1 MASLSRLFVRA
12 SLVVIVAAVAGAAGA
27 SAAMANQVQINNG
40 YGACLD
46 AQLQTINQ
54 NGTNVQLW
62 KCLPGAPI
70 NQEWYIDPAGNGNA
84 VLIRSADGGRCLD
97 AESQEIKTNGTHV
110 QLWKCLPHALNQ
122 EWLLQ
127 SDHIVNVES
136 SRYLDATVQDIKSNG
151 TPIQLWQ
158 SNGSPQQNW
167 FQTGI
172 SGSISASPS
181 ALAVPDGQ
189 VGTTTISWSAPGA
202 GAQLWMSVDGR
213 PAQLFAVGASGS
225 QVATIPP
232 GTTTFTL
239 NYGTDTSEHIATLAV
254 SASPAAGSPASVA
267 GPCVSQAADS
277 ATQLTA
283 TISPHTN
290 TNPALAIQGFGQAA
304 TVTGTLTG
312 PSGVAVPG
320 ALVCLVGQDS
330 AAGAPLQ
337 MEGSAVTG
345 AGGQFALPVPPGP
358 SRTLWVV
365 NNGAVTV
372 LTATVQTG
380 VRTRVTIHANHR
392 HLRNRHVLQFRGSVP
407 GPIPAGGVL
416 VLVQVWRGTFWENF
430 ETTHAGQNGTY
441 TARYRFK
448 FTTIPTAYRMRI
460 AIPRQSSYPYLGN
473 HSRSM
478 VIDVRP

>member
-1 MASLSRLFVRA
+1 MVSLRLIVRA
-12 SLVVIVAAVAGAAGA
+12 SLAVIVAMLAGAAGA
-27 SAAMANQVQINNG
+27 SSAVAEQVQINNG

-46 AQLQTINQ
+46 AQLQAING

-62 KCLPGAPI
+62 KCLAGAPI

-97 AESQEIKTNGTHV
+97 AMSQQIKTNGTHV
-110 QLWKCLPHALNQ
+110 QLWQCLPNHLNQ
-122 EWLLQ
+122 EWLLLP
-127 SDHIVNVES
+127 DHIVNVAS

-167 FQTGI
+167 FRTTV
-172 SGSISASPS
+172 SGSISASPT

-189 VGTTTISWSAPGA
+189 VGATTISWSAPGA

-213 PAQLFAVGASGS
+213 PAQLFAVGAAGS

-232 GTTTFTL
+232 GTSTFTL
-239 NYGTDTSEHIATLAV
+239 NYGTDPTEHIATLAV
-254 SASPAAGSPASVA
+254 SASPSAGSPSSVA
-267 GPCVSQAADS
+267 GPCVTQPAGS

-283 TISPHTN
+283 TITPHSQTD
-290 TNPALAIQGFGQAA
+290 AKIAIMGFGHAA
-304 TVTGTLTG
+304 TVTGTLTDS
-312 PSGVAVPG
+312 SGAAVPG
-320 ALVCLVGQDS
+320 AQVCLVAQDRT
-330 AAGAPLQ
+330 AGAPMQ
-337 MEGSAVTG
+337 MEASAMTG

-365 NNGAVTV
+365 SNGAVSV
-372 LTATVQTG
+372 LTSTVQAY
-380 VRTRVTIHANHR
+380 VRTRISLHENHR
-392 HLRNRHVLQFRGSVP
+392 RLRNRHVLKLRGSVP

-416 VLVQVWRGTFWENF
+416 VLVQVWRGTYWETF
-430 ETTHAGQNGTY
+430 ETTHAGQNGNY

-448 FTTIPTAYRMRI
+448 FTSVPTAYRMRT
-460 AIPRQSSYPYLGN
+460 AVPRQPSYPYLGN
-473 HSRSM
+473 HSRSV
-478 VIDVRP
+478 VIRVRP